1 MADKKKERFAKTV
14 NIQNRR
20 ASFEY
25 HFLDTFVAG
34 IALTG
39 TEIKS
44 IRESKANLTDAYG
57 LFHNSELYLRQM
69 HISPYEQGTHYNHN
83 PLRDRKLLLTKKELR
98 KLNKEL
104 ENQGVTII
112 PTRLFIND
120 KGLAKVEIALAKG
133 KKLYD
138 KREDIK
144 QKDIQREM
152 DRDM

>member
-14 NIQNRR
+14 NLRNRR

-25 HFLDTFVAG
+25 QFLETLTAG

-44 IRESKANLTDAYG
+44 IRESKANLTDAFG
-57 LFHNSELYLRQM
+57 LFLNNELYLRQM
-69 HISPYEQGTHYNHN
+69 HISPYDQGTHYNHN
-83 PLRDRKLLLTKKELR
+83 PIRDRKLLLTRKELR
-98 KLNKEL
+98 RLGKEL
-104 ENQGVTII
+104 ETQGLTII
-112 PTRLFIND
+112 PIRLFINE

-144 QKDIQREM
+144 NKDLKREM
-152 DRDM
+152 ERE